1 MKNCPTCHHLN
12 ERAAE
17 TCELCGAP
25 VASSEEQPIAE
36 IEPAPQ
42 EVSPPTETAPSG
54 GTDPTGLTAALM
66 NALEVEKEEG
76 RARGEGPQSRRYMLR
91 PLPMPTETPSPSLG
105 GRPPSAAVS
114 APPPNTEVK
123 QPALPLESETESQAG
138 PAAPQPDA
146 AAPSQTSSEMPDASD
161 AQEQPSDTL
170 VCPYCQTGNPPANRF
185 CGGCGARMPAQAGIG
200 DSRPLSSP
208 QVASIPTKPKVYL
221 VCINED
227 GTDGSVI
234 PMSLSQKV
242 IGRSTDPRF
251 ASDAFLSPQHARL
264 ALDVDGL
271 FIEDLKSLNGT
282 FLRIR
287 DTVPLRDGAC
297 FLMGRQVLRLER
309 LGYQIDA
316 KSRSADGTR
325 HMGSPMPTGKHRLVQ
340 VGIGGVTQNVY
351 CIGASGAVL
360 GREQGEITFLND
372 KFMSAKHARI
382 SVDNAGSVTLSDLN
396 SSNGTWLRLVGRHRL
411 DDDDFVFLGQ
421 QLFRVRIDS

>member
-1 MKNCPTCHHLN
+1 MINCPTCHHLN

-17 TCELCGAP
+17 TCELCGST
-25 VASSEEQPIAE
+25 VASPQEQPSVETKPARQEISAPAE
-36 IEPAPQ
+36 
-42 EVSPPTETAPSG
+42 TTPSG
-54 GTDPTGLTAALM
+54 GEDPTGLTAALM

-91 PLPMPTETPSPSLG
+91 PLPMPSESGAPPLG
-105 GRPPSAAVS
+105 GRPASVS
-114 APPPNTEVK
+114 VPAPKPATAVK
-123 QPALPLESETESQAG
+123 QTAMPLDSTTESPSG
-138 PAAPQPDA
+138 PAAPEFRSA
-146 AAPSQTSSEMPDASD
+146 ALDESE
-161 AQEQPSDTL
+161 QHNDTL

-185 CGGCGARMPAQAGIG
+185 CGGCGARMPAQSGFG

-208 QVASIPTKPKVYL
+208 QVASVPTKPRVYL

-264 ALDVDGL
+264 TLDVDGL

-316 KSRSADGTR
+316 KARSADGTR

-351 CIGASGAVL
+351 CIGANGAVL

-372 KFMSAKHARI
+372 KFMSAKHARLLM
-382 SVDNAGSVTLSDLN
+382 DNSGAVTLSDLN

-411 DDDDFVFLGQ
+411 EDDDFVFLGQ
-421 QLFRVRIDS
+421 QLFRVRIDA